1 MAIQI
6 QINGESAAEVVA
18 ELSVLAASLV
28 SGKAAP
34 AAEAPKAERAP
45 RGSRAA
51 KADEPK
57 AAAVKE
63 PAEEPAAAEETG
75 AEAGGDYSEFDGDTA
90 EPIPTDVELR
100 ALAAAAGE
108 KGSEAKKAIKA
119 LLNKYGSPNL
129 SGVPDD
135 KRLTFKAE
143 LEKI

>member
-34 AAEAPKAERAP
+34 VAEAPKAERAL

-57 AAAVKE
+57 AAVKE
-63 PAEEPAAAEETG
+63 PAEESAAVEETG
-75 AEAGGDYSEFDGDTA
+75 AEAGGDYSEFDGDAA

-100 ALAAAAGE
+100 TIAAGAGQ
-108 KGSEAKKAIKA
+108 KGVEAKKAIKA
-119 LLNKYGSPNL
+119 LLDKYGSANIT
-129 SGVPDD
+129 GVPDD
-135 KRLTFKAE
+135 KRLAFKAE
-143 LEKI
+143 LEQI